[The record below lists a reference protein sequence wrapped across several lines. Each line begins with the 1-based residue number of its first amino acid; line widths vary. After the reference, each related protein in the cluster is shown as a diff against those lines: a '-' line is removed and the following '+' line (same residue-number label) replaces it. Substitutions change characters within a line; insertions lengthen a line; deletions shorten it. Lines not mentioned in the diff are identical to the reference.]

1 VSARTSRF
9 SAVLRLAPV
18 AAMAVALVVFAG
30 TAAAST
36 EVLTKAGT
44 LYEVFPTTYG
54 TVAGAAAGPD
64 ADLPVLA
71 LRTTPSGGTPS
82 VQAIAGTVD
91 PDLEGS
97 GSLDFDEDTQTLF
110 VIYTKEQSLL
120 TSVYISVLRDGA
132 WTERPLLPTT
142 GFTLATNPKI
152 AITRQ
157 PYIDVSPTDPSSYVM
172 KWRSILSVIWW
183 EEGSLSQAK
192 YSALFIEDGVLNLDA
207 ITSYSLNDLA
217 GQTGPTS
224 SAGLSPNSYS
234 FPALQRSYKG
244 DGSVLVSFANLF
256 TQKQA
261 VLSITFPNAP
271 APGPGLAGPI
281 LYSRHRP
288 VGLMLS
294 EAGMPQGGGFETAMS
309 IGTVISPGG
318 SSTFWWLN
326 ATGTQ
331 VNVLAGST
339 PTAMPLVIPIRP
351 DFSVDRALAVVREMA
366 EKE

>member
-1 VSARTSRF
+1 VSARPPRL
-9 SAVLRLAPV
+9 SAGLRLAPV
-18 AAMAVALVVFAG
+18 AAMAVALIVLAG

-54 TVAGAAAGPD
+54 AIAGAAAGPD
-64 ADLPVLA
+64 AELSVLG

-82 VQAIAGTVD
+82 VQAITGTVD
-91 PDLEGS
+91 PDVEGS

-120 TSVYISVLRDGA
+120 TSVHISVLRDGS
-132 WTERPLLPTT
+132 WTERSLLPTS

-152 AITRQ
+152 VVTRQ
-157 PYIDVSPTDPSSYVM
+157 QYIDVSPTDPSSYVV

-183 EEGSLSQAK
+183 EEGWLSQAK

-217 GQTGPTS
+217 GQTGQTS

-234 FPALQRSYKG
+234 FPALQRSYAG

-256 TQKQA
+256 TQKQT

-288 VGLMLS
+288 IGRTLREAEIPRGGEIERALS
-294 EAGMPQGGGFETAMS
+294 
-309 IGTVISPGG
+309 ICTVISPSG

-331 VNVLAGST
+331 MNLLSNST
-339 PTAMPLVIPIRP
+339 PAAAPLVIPIRP